1 MTIPRNEWYG
11 FIKKLRTVSDAAVD
25 DLGAWMKAHGGYN
38 IDTLDMGELL
48 DYVWA
53 LVNKYG
59 SASSTLAATWYD
71 ELAVL
76 SNKWAPAAEVA
87 EQIPYSEVAKMV
99 NGVVKQSGNEEVLA
113 GAVERMVKLQG
124 VDTTLR
130 NAIRDGAEVA
140 WIPHGDTC
148 AFCIALASRG
158 WQLAGKKSL
167 KNGHAEHVHA
177 HCDCTYAV
185 RFDDSLEVPGYD
197 PGRYEDMYYGADG
210 STPTARIN
218 SMRREFYAENKDQI
232 NASKRLAYKERV
244 ERKNAPAAEEI
255 NVD

>member
-1 MTIPRNEWYG
+1 MTIALKDWISFVDKMSKISSKAAWE
-11 FIKKLRTVSDAAVD
+11 FRT
-25 DLGAWMKAHGGYN
+25 WINKNGGYASLERQK
-38 IDTLDMGELL
+38 IL
-48 DYVWA
+48 DYVYA
-53 LVNKYG
+53 LAEKYG
-59 SASSTLAATWYD
+59 SASSALAATWYD
-71 ELAVL
+71 ELAAL
-76 SNKWAPAAEVA
+76 SGKLVPAAEVVA
-87 EQIPYSEVAKMV
+87 PVEYAEVAKTV
-99 NGVVKQSGNEEVLA
+99 NGVMNQSANEDVLA
-113 GAVERMVKLQG
+113 GAVERIVKLQG

-158 WQLAGKKSL
+158 WQRAGKKSL

-197 PGRYEDMYYGADG
+197 PGRYEAMYYGADG
-210 STPTARIN
+210 NTPTARIN

-232 NASKRLAYKERV
+232 NAQKRLAYKERV
-244 ERKNAPAAEEI
+244 ERKNAPSAEEI